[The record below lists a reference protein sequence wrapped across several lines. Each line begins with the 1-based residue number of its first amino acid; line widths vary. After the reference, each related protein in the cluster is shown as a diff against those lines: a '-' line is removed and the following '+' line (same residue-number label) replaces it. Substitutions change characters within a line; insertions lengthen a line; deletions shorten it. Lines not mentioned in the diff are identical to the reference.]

1 MGVLLYEALFSQ
13 SLLNI
18 FYPHI
23 IMSNIISAFKEL
35 VNYVATG
42 HLDFKKSEA
51 TNLPAAAL
59 ASKPGSQVGL
69 SNEGGAKDVP
79 DTGLIARSSQA
90 VGAEASPEAIKQSL
104 QDLQAKIKTV
114 ATEIVEI
121 SKKYPSSLPPSDV
134 VVMQKTQ
141 AMMSRLSRLTIEPS
155 MSDPADIA
163 TCIGMG
169 TALLAYYDGRAVNPK
184 IGEMGFFL
192 NSLKSAAA
200 WSEKTTQADVQNFQ
214 VQFNE
219 FIKAAKDQLQ
229 AQLDNLNTV
238 LGPVKSISDVEKLT
252 EHFKP
257 AERAVFYNKLGRAF
271 CGIMLLS
278 AVVGVAASVAAIVV
292 ASVITAGSVA
302 LPAFACLV
310 PLGIGVCAVGITGVS
325 AAGLMGSWRLEGE
338 GREELVN
345 ELKNVRKHAD
355 SLREMLA
362 VLDAAAI
369 ELNNAEGASS

>member
-1 MGVLLYEALFSQ
+1 
-13 SLLNI
+13 
-18 FYPHI
+18 
-23 IMSNIISAFKEL
+23 
-35 VNYVATG
+35 
-42 HLDFKKSEA
+42 
-51 TNLPAAAL
+51 
-59 ASKPGSQVGL
+59 
-69 SNEGGAKDVP
+69 
-79 DTGLIARSSQA
+79 
-90 VGAEASPEAIKQSL
+90 
-104 QDLQAKIKTV
+104 
-114 ATEIVEI
+114 
-121 SKKYPSSLPPSDV
+121 
-134 VVMQKTQ
+134 
-141 AMMSRLSRLTIEPS
+141 MSRLSGLTIKPS

-169 TALLAYYDGRAVNPK
+169 AALLAHYDGSATNPK
-184 IGEMGFFL
+184 IGTMGEFL
-192 NSLKSAAA
+192 VSLKSAAA
-200 WSEKTTQADVQNFQ
+200 WSSTKTEADVKVFQ
-214 VQFNE
+214 GKFNE
-219 FIKAAKDQLQ
+219 FIEAAKDQLQ

-325 AAGLMGSWRLEGE
+325 AAGLMGSWRLEGG

-355 SLREMLA
+355 SLHEMLA